1 MVHVIIA
8 VQLIFYEATQML
20 NVRKRNQNN
29 DFSLDLDSENHNEE
43 AWKLSDVIKI
53 SLLITWVR

>member
-8 VQLIFYEATQML
+8 VQLIFYEVTQML
-20 NVRKRNQNN
+20 YVRKRNQNN
-29 DFSLDLDSENHNEE
+29 DFSLDLDSENHIAE